1 MSDLPKKA
9 VYDDNVHI
17 GEASTWGEVEALLVA
32 RGMTTQQA
40 RAARMLRGVPGFQRF
55 DIISVVDLEAF
66 MARTRELIAQ
76 READR
81 RAAEGA

>member
-17 GEASTWGEVEALLVA
+17 GEAATWDEVEALLVA
-32 RGMTTQQA
+32 RGMTTREA
-40 RAARMLRGVPGFQRF
+40 RAARMIRGVPGYQRF
-55 DIISVVDLEAF
+55 DIISVVDLDAF
-66 MARTRELIAQ
+66 VARARVLIAQ

-81 RAAEGA
+81 RAAGSA